1 MIIII
6 IDALG
11 GIIMFFILALVIII
25 GIIFDAYTAL
35 KEFMQVHPFLALC
48 FIIFVVFVDLFA
60 WMRLSYDA
68 KLTDIHSMWRREITD
83 NY

>member
-1 MIIII
+1 MIITI

-25 GIIFDAYTAL
+25 GIIFDVYNAL
-35 KEFMQVHPFLALC
+35 KEFMQAHPFFALC

-60 WMRLSYDA
+60 WIRLSYEDG
-68 KLTDIHSMWRREITD
+68 LSNVSLMWRRELD
-83 NY
+83 DY